1 MVLLATLEAYTSLA
15 LLTLQLR
22 VKPMLLATLEW
33 GVTTRCEAPLYVW
46 VFIRFKV
53 TSHCL

>member
-1 MVLLATLEAYTSLA
+1 MVLLPTLEAYTSLA

-33 GVTTRCEAPLYVW
+33 GVTTRCETPLDVR

-53 TSHCL
+53 PSHCL